1 MEDSSDVGG
10 GGQDQVNTSFIK
22 IFVLLSDGTVGLAG
36 VEVQQ
41 LELFSSLLQ
50 SPCCLSPGR
59 DGTRDG
65 RQPARTRTKIS
76 YLYSHYNHYQIY
88 KEIQTPPDNSAG

>member
-1 MEDSSDVGG
+1 MLVVVVRTRLIRAESKYL
-10 GGQDQVNTSFIK
+10 F
-22 IFVLLSDGTVGLAG
+22 FCRTVGLAG

-88 KEIQTPPDNSAG
+88 KEIQTPTENLSS